1 MTTLKLWLS
10 TIAIPSQV
18 LVRSPFSRS
27 SMLCPGPFMLVFIST
42 REATVR
48 KVVILRVDGRNPAV
62 LHLSGIDH

>member
-1 MTTLKLWLS
+1 
-10 TIAIPSQV
+10 